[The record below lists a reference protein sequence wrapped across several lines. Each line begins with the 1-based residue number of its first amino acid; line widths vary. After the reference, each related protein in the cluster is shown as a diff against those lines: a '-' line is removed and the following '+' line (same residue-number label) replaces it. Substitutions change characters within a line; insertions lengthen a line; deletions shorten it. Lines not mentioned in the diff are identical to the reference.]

1 MSDKKEMKLKDVPV
15 GISFKLPGLSYYIL
29 KTEKM
34 QFANPEQLVE
44 IKL

>member
-15 GISFKLPGLSYYIL
+15 GISFKLPGLNHYIL

-34 QFANPEQLVE
+34 HFADPELLVE
-44 IKL
+44 VKL